1 MSTQTGTEV
10 FQLTEEYK
18 ALEAEW
24 HERKQDFDYLVETYQ
39 DSNGTIPN
47 DSMVEVIV
55 LNPGRVRQFKVY
67 TQALLSGLQTRM
79 NAIDLR
85 KVKLDELIIY
95 ANDAVDYPPA

>member
-10 FQLTEEYK
+10 FKLTEEYK

-24 HERKQDFDYLVETYQ
+24 HERKQDLDYLLETYS
-39 DSNGTIPN
+39 DADGNLP
-47 DSMVEVIV
+47 DDAMVEVIV

-67 TQALLSGLQTRM
+67 AQALGSSLQTRM
-79 NAIDLR
+79 TAIDER